1 MIAPSLPLLRFA
13 HPRLLQAAAADAPL
27 LRAAHPL
34 LCSASDPS
42 RGPGWADEVAAA
54 SLVAGTAIGGGFL
67 ALPYTTA
74 PLGFLPSAAGLA
86 VCAALLLVQAS
97 VLADVII
104 DASVESGEPA
114 SLATVSRQAFGPTGA
129 RMVASLF
136 AALMVATLT
145 AQFAK
150 GGELLSA
157 RGGPRRAA
165 AIAAFAL
172 CSGAVAAFTPTR
184 SAAALNGVLT
194 AGFVGCLGATCARA
208 LPLACPSR
216 LAHAR

>member
-1 MIAPSLPLLRFA
+1 MIAASLPLLRFA
-13 HPRLLQAAAADAPL
+13 HPPLRHAAAADAP
-27 LRAAHPL
+27 AHPL

-86 VCAALLLVQAS
+86 ACAALLLVQAA

-114 SLATVSRQAFGPTGA
+114 GREVLVPATDEG
-129 RMVASLF
+129 
-136 AALMVATLT
+136 
-145 AQFAK
+145 
-150 GGELLSA
+150 
-157 RGGPRRAA
+157 
-165 AIAAFAL
+165 
-172 CSGAVAAFTPTR
+172 
-184 SAAALNGVLT
+184 
-194 AGFVGCLGATCARA
+194 
-208 LPLACPSR
+208 
-216 LAHAR
+216 